1 MHVQDKPVDVGTHM
15 TVSLNRCTI
24 QGGFSTV
31 SHMNLGEIY
40 EHFSKLN
47 YKIMLGFL
55 PPWCFFRFE
64 IAKQR
69 IPSRCCA
76 RVDSIAWREAHT
88 YKQRAV
94 GLYVYMHDL
103 DSWII
108 GMYRVCKCRS
118 KCMCLCKRICFCFLY
133 IHMCHAYAKKNIGL
147 CMCLHHSCIAYLQ
160 VIFCVPIWVE
170 CRQTRG
176 FMEPT
181 RSQRDL
187 PVHKHGYMFW
197 HSRDH

>member
-1 MHVQDKPVDVGTHM
+1 MNI
-15 TVSLNRCTI
+15 SLNWTI
-24 QGGFSTV
+24 RSCLDSFHHDV
-31 SHMNLGEIY
+31 
-40 EHFSKLN
+40 
-47 YKIMLGFL
+47 
-55 PPWCFFRFE
+55 FFRFE